1 MTNPSLDE
9 VIRRLVLAHADGEMK
24 AIAVV
29 FINGEGEP
37 EIELAFGAVDVYKVS
52 TSLDILKYNI
62 MKRLMN
68 RAAKKPKDR
77 E

>member
-37 EIELAFGAVDVYKVS
+37 EIELAFDAPNLYKIMGS
-52 TSLDILKYNI
+52 IDILKFNI
-62 MKRLMN
+62 MKMTMEN
-68 RAAKKPKDR
+68 ASKKPKDR